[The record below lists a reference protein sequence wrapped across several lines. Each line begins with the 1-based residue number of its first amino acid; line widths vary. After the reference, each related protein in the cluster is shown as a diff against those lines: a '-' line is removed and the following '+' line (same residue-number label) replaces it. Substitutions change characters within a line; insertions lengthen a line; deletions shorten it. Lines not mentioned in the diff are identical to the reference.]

1 MVPPIDTRLRPPA
14 GGDVTRLSTDEASAA
29 EDRRLVV
36 RMAEGDDSAL
46 GALYDRWVTTV
57 HALAFRILADRDEA
71 EEAVEDTFWQ
81 LWRQAASYE
90 TTRGSVAT
98 WIMTVARSRALD
110 RRRGIAR
117 RRTESFADSAPTAD
131 AAASSSVR
139 LDTVAATS
147 DDPAESAIAS
157 ERRALVSA
165 ALSELPAEQREAMDL
180 TYFGGLSQSEIA
192 ERTGLPLG
200 TVKTRVRLAVQ
211 KLRERLAPLLAEGA
225 LS

>member
-1 MVPPIDTRLRPPA
+1 
-14 GGDVTRLSTDEASAA
+14 
-29 EDRRLVV
+29 
-36 RMAEGDDSAL
+36 MAERDDNAL

-117 RRTESFADSAPTAD
+117 RRTESFADSVPAD
-131 AAASSSVR
+131 NAAASKSVR
-139 LDTVAATS
+139 LDAVAATS